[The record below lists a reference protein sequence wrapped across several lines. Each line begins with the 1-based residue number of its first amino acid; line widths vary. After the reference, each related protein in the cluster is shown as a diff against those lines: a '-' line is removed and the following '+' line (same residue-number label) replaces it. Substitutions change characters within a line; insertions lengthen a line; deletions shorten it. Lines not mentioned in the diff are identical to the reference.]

1 MGIYPRSTV
10 HLHVEKSAMDCLGMA
25 ENIRRDKW
33 NQQMVREKNQQ
44 AKWIINENEKEEEE
58 DKRSV
63 SSHTRTRTIRKR

>member
-1 MGIYPRSTV
+1 
-10 HLHVEKSAMDCLGMA
+10 MA